1 MYSSV
6 NTKAMKWEN
15 HFYMIIIYLTEEEG
29 FLVLDNSIILFKIA
43 FVQLFKTFV
52 YMYTRVPVR
61 LR

>member
-1 MYSSV
+1 
-6 NTKAMKWEN
+6 MKWEN

-29 FLVLDNSIILFKIA
+29 FRILDNSIVLFKNA

-52 YMYTRVPVR
+52 YMYTRVPVS